1 MKNPMNL
8 EGHNIIVT
16 GAGQGIGE
24 AVSRLI
30 VELGGRAILVD
41 LQADKV
47 QALAEELGT
56 SHAEAHVGSVAEPGY
71 VQDMVANAVNANGA
85 IHGLVNNAGI
95 VRAAMITKMPVETWQ
110 QVIDVNL
117 SGVFYCLQAVG
128 RHMYA
133 RAKAGDTSPASIVNI
148 SSDAG
153 RGGNLATGDRRQL
166 VRCLLLS
173 TGRWSAHVCARQGRR
188 YRPNHHGQINYGA
201 AKSGVMGITMS
212 AAREWAAK
220 GIRVNSICFG
230 VVETEMTETIR
241 SDKFRDGIMAQVPM
255 GRFSEPAE
263 VSQPVCFL
271 LSEAASY
278 ITGQHLSVNG
288 GYTIGV

>member
-1 MKNPMNL
+1 MKNPMTL

-24 AVSRLI
+24 AVSRLV
-30 VELGGRAILVD
+30 VELGGKAILVD
-41 LQADKV
+41 LQGDKV
-47 QALAEELGT
+47 KALADELGGDN
-56 SHAEAHVGSVAEPGY
+56 AEAHVGSVAEPGF
-71 VQDMVANAVNANGA
+71 VQDMVGRAIADNGV

-128 RHMYA
+128 RHMYE
-133 RAKAGDTSPASIVNI
+133 RAEAGDTSPASIVNI

-153 RGGNLATGDRRQL
+153 RRGTI
-166 VRCLLLS
+166 
-173 TGRWSAHVCARQGRR
+173 
-188 YRPNHHGQINYGA
+188 GQINYGA

-212 AAREWAAK
+212 SAREWSPK
-220 GIRVNSICFG
+220 GIRVNSVCFG

-241 SDKFRDGIMAQVPM
+241 SEKFRDRIMAQVPL
-255 GRFSEPAE
+255 GRFSDPEE

-271 LSEAASY
+271 LSQAASY

>member
-1 MKNPMNL
+1 MMNPMNL
-8 EGHNIIVT
+8 EGQTILVT

-24 AVSRLI
+24 AVARL
-30 VELGGRAILVD
+30 VVGLGGKAVLADV
-41 LQADKV
+41 QADKV
-47 QALAEELGT
+47 TAVAASLGER
-56 SHAEAHVGSVAEPGY
+56 AEAHVGSVADPAF
-71 VQDMVANAVNANGA
+71 VQEMVAKAVKKHGA
-85 IHGLVNNAGI
+85 VHGLVNNAGI
-95 VRAAMITKMPVETWQ
+95 VRAAMIAKMSVETWQ

-128 RHMYA
+128 RHMLE
-133 RAKAGDTSPASIVNI
+133 RAEAGDKGPASIVNI

-153 RGGNLATGDRRQL
+153 RRGT
-166 VRCLLLS
+166 V
-173 TGRWSAHVCARQGRR
+173 
-188 YRPNHHGQINYGA
+188 GQINYGA

-241 SDKFRDGIMAQVPM
+241 GEKFRERVMAQVPM
-255 GRFSEPAE
+255 GRFSDPQE
-263 VSQPVCFL
+263 VAPPVCFL
-271 LSEAASY
+271 LSPAASY